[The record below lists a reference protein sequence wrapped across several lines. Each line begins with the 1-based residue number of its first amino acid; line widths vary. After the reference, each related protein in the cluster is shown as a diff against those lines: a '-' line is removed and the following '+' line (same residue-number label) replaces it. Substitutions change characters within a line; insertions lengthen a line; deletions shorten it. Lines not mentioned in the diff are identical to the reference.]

1 VLGCSL
7 IVIALFIALRPAST
21 TLSIY
26 YPPASPN
33 AIDATG
39 LSATVDC
46 GSLVW
51 PTQYSQGTI
60 GPWSQDVVERQC
72 DVTGRGIRSASTGA
86 AGLILIFA
94 GIQRR
99 RQSPSSPVP
108 R

>member
-39 LSATVDC
+39 FSGTVNC

-51 PTQYSQGTI
+51 PTHYSQGTI
-60 GPWSQDVVERQC
+60 GPWSQDVVESHC
-72 DVTGRGIRSASTGA
+72 DVTGRRIRSASAGA
-86 AGLILIFA
+86 GGLILIFA
-94 GIQRR
+94 GIGLRR
-99 RQSPSSPVP
+99 RSRFSSVA